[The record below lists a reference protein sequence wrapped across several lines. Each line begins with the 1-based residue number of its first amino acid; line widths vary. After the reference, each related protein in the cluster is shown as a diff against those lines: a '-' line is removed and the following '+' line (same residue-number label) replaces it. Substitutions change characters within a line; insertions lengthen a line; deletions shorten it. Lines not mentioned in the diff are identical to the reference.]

1 MGVWQLIA
9 VGLVILLG
17 LVGVLVPGVPG
28 QAMVW
33 AAVLWWALT
42 ERTPA
47 AWGVLIGATA
57 LLLLNQALKPL
68 LRPRRPRESGAP
80 RKTLMLGGIA
90 GIVGFFVLPVV
101 GGIVGYVGAVY
112 GAERLRLGSGG
123 RPGLAPF
130 GDAGHRL
137 LRARRA
143 VHMSAGDGDVAGRGD
158 PELTA
163 HISLG
168 EHQAGRCPDKR

>member
-123 RPGLAPF
+123 AARASLRSVMRANGYSVLVELF
-130 GDAGHRL
+130 TCL
-137 LRARRA
+137 LVTGTWLVA
-143 VHMSAGDGDVAGRGD
+143 VIRS
-158 PELTA
+158 
-163 HISLG
+163 
-168 EHQAGRCPDKR
+168 

>member
-28 QAMVW
+28 QAIVW

-42 ERTPA
+42 ERTTA

-68 LRPRRPRESGAP
+68 LRPRRPRESDAP

-123 RPGLAPF
+123 AARASLRSVMRATGYSVLVELFAS
-130 GDAGHRL
+130 L
-137 LRARRA
+137 LVTGTWLVA
-143 VHMSAGDGDVAGRGD
+143 VIRS
-158 PELTA
+158 
-163 HISLG
+163 
-168 EHQAGRCPDKR
+168 

>member
-42 ERTPA
+42 DRSPA

-101 GGIVGYVGAVY
+101 GGIVGYVGAIY

-123 RPGLAPF
+123 AARASLRSVMRATGYSVLVELFAC
-130 GDAGHRL
+130 L
-137 LRARRA
+137 LVTGAWLVVVIRN
-143 VHMSAGDGDVAGRGD
+143 
-158 PELTA
+158 
-163 HISLG
+163 
-168 EHQAGRCPDKR
+168 

>member
-28 QAMVW
+28 QAIVW

-42 ERTPA
+42 ERTPV

-101 GGIVGYVGAVY
+101 GGIVGYVGAIY

-123 RPGLAPF
+123 AARASLRSVMRATGYSVLVELFAC
-130 GDAGHRL
+130 L
-137 LRARRA
+137 LVTGTWLVVVIR
-143 VHMSAGDGDVAGRGD
+143 S
-158 PELTA
+158 
-163 HISLG
+163 
-168 EHQAGRCPDKR
+168 